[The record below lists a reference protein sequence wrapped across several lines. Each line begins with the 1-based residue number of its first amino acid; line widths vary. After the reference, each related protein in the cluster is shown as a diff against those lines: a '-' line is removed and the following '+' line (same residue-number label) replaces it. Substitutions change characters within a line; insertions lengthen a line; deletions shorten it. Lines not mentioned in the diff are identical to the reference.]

1 MITRLAGCSIAHAS
15 LLGLL
20 CLAAAC
26 ASHPAP
32 VPQQPQRC
40 FLARTAADAAHPIRP
55 NDWLKLMVQL
65 ELGQGGIFALRDCTG
80 RTIDYRPRAV
90 CPDSRLDA
98 ERPHP
103 VPIAQ
108 EAVIERAVGADQR
121 LIWIVSHRFSDGEGY
136 GPLSLVR
143 RVANGVQVQ
152 ALGSLRMR
160 SERVRLELWPF
171 KGEAVVVASG
181 ETCGQLDGRPHCNR
195 EVRLMVQRDQDL
207 VDAPLSDLTG
217 QCLQDASFELARH
230 HREQLASGLS
240 RDFELSAALSH
251 DARYI
256 IIEERL
262 VVRDI
267 DPAAPTL
274 PPREV
279 QRIEANR
286 FVRASQGRLISRQ
299 HSLWERALSSSGSVA
314 KESADAQR

>member
-1 MITRLAGCSIAHAS
+1 MNTRSFARTS

-20 CLAAAC
+20 LSAAC

-32 VPQQPQRC
+32 VPQHPQRC
-40 FLARTAADAAHPIRP
+40 FLTRTAAEATQPIRP

-65 ELGQGGIFALRDCTG
+65 ELGRGGIFALRDCAG
-80 RTIDYRPRAV
+80 RTIDYRPRAI
-90 CPDSRLDA
+90 CPDLRVGA

-108 EAVIERAVGADQR
+108 EAVIERAVGPDER
-121 LIWIVSHRFSDGEGY
+121 LIWIVSHRFADGEGY

-143 RVANGVQVQ
+143 RVADGIRVE

-160 SERVRLELWPF
+160 SERVRLELWQF
-171 KGEAVVVASG
+171 KREAVVVASG

-217 QCLQDASFELARH
+217 QCMQDASFELARH
-230 HREQLASGLS
+230 HRERLDSGLL
-240 RDFELSAALSH
+240 RDFELSATLSH
-251 DARYI
+251 DAHYV

-267 DPAAPTL
+267 DPGAPTL

-286 FVRASQGRLISRQ
+286 FVRADQGRLVSRQ
-299 HSLWERALSSSGSVA
+299 HSLWERAVSSSGIVA